1 MIISEKQY
9 KELSDRVYK
18 LDPNDKK
25 KYSPFMKER
34 TDFNIE
40 NQKFQILKILK
51 IQENSQTDG
60 LQAMAVVSNINI
72 R

>member
-40 NQKFQILKILK
+40 NQKFQILKI
-51 IQENSQTDG
+51 QENSQTDG
-60 LQAMAVVSNINI
+60 MQAMAVVSNINI

>member
-1 MIISEKQY
+1 MISEKQY

-40 NQKFQILKILK
+40 NQKFQILKI
-51 IQENSQTDG
+51 QENSQTDG
-60 LQAMAVVSNINI
+60 MQAMAVVSNINI